1 MEYFFGICFFFHIKI
16 CMDIFSKNL
25 TLISVCIH
33 PSLCSMPS
41 WMYIFSLEPD
51 MIQNISAM
59 QNSVD
64 NDFIVYISKI
74 KMLNNRQQY
83 RAEIL
88 QCDFA

>member
-1 MEYFFGICFFFHIKI
+1 
-16 CMDIFSKNL
+16 MDIFSKNL
-25 TLISVCIH
+25 TLLSVCRH
-33 PSLCSMPS
+33 LSLCSMPP
-41 WMYIFSLEPD
+41 WIYIFSLEPD
-51 MIQNISAM
+51 MIQNISVM

-64 NDFIVYISKI
+64 NDFVVYISKI

>member
-1 MEYFFGICFFFHIKI
+1 
-16 CMDIFSKNL
+16 MDIFTKNF
-25 TLISVCIH
+25 TLLNVCKH
-33 PSLCSMPS
+33 LSLCSMSS
-41 WMYIFSLEPD
+41 WTYIFSLEQD
-51 MIQNISAM
+51 MIQNISSM

-64 NDFIVYISKI
+64 KDFIVYISKI